1 MALEDVGVSPP
12 NEEARKMIFN
22 PSEEMQT
29 VLMTRL
35 AEMTE
40 DELNALDEAITPKV
54 MNVLMKFLPEL
65 EILISRIA
73 EVKETTNETEQQ
85 EKSETMEEKELPP
98 EETMGALKDIA

>member
-1 MALEDVGVSPP
+1 MALEDVGIEPP

-40 DELNALDEAITPKV
+40 EELNALDEAITPKV
-54 MNVLMKFLPEL
+54 MNVLTKFLPEL
-65 EILISRIA
+65 EMLISRIG
-73 EVKETTNETEQQ
+73 EMKQEPQEEMQEPMSEQM
-85 EKSETMEEKELPP
+85 EKRPMPP
-98 EETMGALKDIA
+98 EEEMGALKDIA